1 MRGSDRTRLAS
12 AVGVSA
18 PASVLAVVVL
28 AVALL
33 VAGCSH
39 TTTGRPIAGPG
50 AGPTEPSFPTTT
62 TARPPTTPPSTPAPT
77 TPVPSTQPTK
87 PGKPAK
93 PSDAIPLAPDSNG
106 YVFIETKSGRT
117 RCQISADTVGCE
129 AEFTNSPLK
138 DGQHANGVNITSDG
152 KISWILGNLGDIPTV
167 TLDYRKYAAQ
177 GWTIAATVDGT
188 RFTNDRT
195 GHGMFVSIDKV
206 TTF

>member
-1 MRGSDRTRLAS
+1 MPTLVMAM
-12 AVGVSA
+12 AVT
-18 PASVLAVVVL
+18 
-28 AVALL
+28 LL

-39 TTTGRPIAGPG
+39 ATTGRPIAGPG
-50 AGPTEPSFPTTT
+50 AGPTEPSFPLTTT
-62 TARPPTTPPSTPAPT
+62 TRPPGTTAPGMPA
-77 TPVPSTQPTK
+77 PSTQSPKSAT
-87 PGKPAK
+87 
-93 PSDAIPLAPDSNG
+93 PSDALPLPPDSSG

-138 DGQHANGVNITSDG
+138 DGQHANGVDITADG
-152 KISWILGNLGDIPTV
+152 KVSWILGNLGDIPTV

-177 GWTIAATVDGT
+177 GWTITATVDGT